1 MSGRNETDAA
11 ASVSSQPPI
20 GSDRIFRV
28 TRWVAI
34 AIVPFLLA
42 AVFLLFVFPTR
53 TGELFA
59 WPIDPPMTAYLLASA
74 YVGGIWFFVGVAAAR
89 RWHRV
94 KHGFPAVAVFAGAL
108 LWATLTHL
116 DRFSANLSF
125 WTWLVLYA
133 TTPFIVTS
141 LAIAQRREDPRV
153 PDRVDVLLP
162 RALRWLLA
170 LVGLSALLFG
180 TAVFVAPAIAVDNW
194 AWRLTPLTAQVTG
207 AVLSLTGVVNVAL
220 LWDRRWTA
228 FRLLFQAQSLS
239 LAAIALSL
247 IIRRDDLLWAR
258 PMTAIFV
265 GLVAIAFVLYAGV
278 VVWAGLRLRAPGPA
292 ASAR

>member
-11 ASVSSQPPI
+11 ASVSSAPPI

-28 TRWVAI
+28 TRGVAI
-34 AIVPFLLA
+34 AIVPFLVA

-94 KHGFPAVAVFAGAL
+94 KHGFPAVAVFSGAL

-133 TTPFIVTS
+133 TTPFIVTA
-141 LAIAQRREDPRV
+141 LAIAQRREDLVLEAVAEGR
-153 PDRVDVLLP
+153 DVHHHSE
-162 RALRWLLA
+162 
-170 LVGLSALLFG
+170 LVCDGCSRSWG
-180 TAVFVAPAIAVDNW
+180 
-194 AWRLTPLTAQVTG
+194 
-207 AVLSLTGVVNVAL
+207 
-220 LWDRRWTA
+220 
-228 FRLLFQAQSLS
+228 
-239 LAAIALSL
+239 
-247 IIRRDDLLWAR
+247 
-258 PMTAIFV
+258 
-265 GLVAIAFVLYAGV
+265 
-278 VVWAGLRLRAPGPA
+278 
-292 ASAR
+292 SARSCSGRRCSSRRRSRSTTGRGS